1 LSGPASPQERET
13 RFELAVDPP
22 RAADRKANPPS
33 GEAMRES
40 ISGDG
45 RGEARRGRLARQR
58 ALGASLFV
66 GLYLVVGVFDHEL
79 WPPIEQA
86 VAGVTWEM
94 YTYGEIAVP
103 KINGIPYLEKPPLA
117 YALSWVSCKIAGRL
131 SAGFVRL
138 PAALCGL
145 LSLSVLFWISRR
157 LYGEAVA
164 WISTYLCATTFTFYD
179 MMHRASSDSVALF
192 FIILCFALFLRTLH
206 GNSRG
211 QTTRADGNAPTAASR
226 AEQALTSQGHEKL
239 SATPPIQAQPRSQ
252 GRWLEDLPFCLALAA
267 SFYAKN
273 FYTFLIIVPPV
284 TVFLLITRQ
293 FYRLFRIG
301 ATAGVAL
308 ALLVGPWCYALYAKG
323 GLEFLRI
330 VFFDNTLGR
339 FFTFRDTTALHIGE
353 LNDAFRTVKTRPPF
367 GVARWVSAD
376 MLPWP
381 LIYLAALWDLFLG
394 RRVCQRRLFLK
405 IAFIA
410 IIVSLSLSSS
420 TQMTYFLPIV
430 FVLSLVSA
438 EFFRDL
444 FAQGTRSTRRKRQ
457 FVALNLAVVV
467 VGFALAPL
475 GAGLVLHNRTLVWLF
490 APNLVVAGVLFVI
503 LKGRWHEELAL
514 WMCGVV
520 IACSAL
526 FTLAFAIPLID
537 NLRSW
542 RPFFD
547 QVRSEIDGR
556 RIFTP
561 LLNDRRLP
569 AMNFYLNRRL
579 EILKDPDQIPLLLGS
594 PEKVGIVVSID
605 DYNEQR
611 DRFATIPH
619 RAIRASKGA
628 DLFVFLENP

>member
-1 LSGPASPQERET
+1 
-13 RFELAVDPP
+13 
-22 RAADRKANPPS
+22 
-33 GEAMRES
+33 MRES
-40 ISGDG
+40 ISGDW
-45 RGEARRGRLARQR
+45 EARRSKFAWR
-58 ALGASLFV
+58 ALGASLIV
-66 GLYLVVGVFDHEL
+66 VLYLAVGVFDHEL

-94 YTYGEIAVP
+94 YTHDEIAVP

-117 YALSWVSCKIAGRL
+117 YTLSWLSCKIAGRL

-145 LSLSVLFWISRR
+145 LSLAVLFWISRR

-192 FIILCFALFLRTLH
+192 FIILCFALFLRTLDTE
-206 GNSRG
+206 SSD
-211 QTTRADGNAPTAASR
+211 QAAPANDNLPTSASR
-226 AEQALTSQGHEKL
+226 AELALASEPHGKGSGEKTVSGEPRRGFDRTTL
-239 SATPPIQAQPRSQ
+239 PIERRPRSRA
-252 GRWLEDLPFCLALAA
+252 RWLEDLPFCLALAA

-273 FYTFLIIVPPV
+273 FYTFLIVVPPV
-284 TVFLLITRQ
+284 TVFLVMTRQ
-293 FYRLFRIG
+293 FRRLFGIG
-301 ATAGVAL
+301 ATAAVAL

-323 GLEFLRI
+323 GLEYLRI

-339 FFTFRDTTALHIGE
+339 FFTFRDTTSLNIGE
-353 LNDAFRTVKTRPPF
+353 LNDAFRTEKSRPPF

-381 LIYLAALWDLFLG
+381 FIYGGALWDLFLG
-394 RRVCQRRLFLK
+394 HKVCPRRLFLK

-420 TQMTYFLPIV
+420 RQMTYFLPIV

-438 EFFRDL
+438 EFFHDL
-444 FAQGTRSTRRKRQ
+444 LGQGRQSTRRRQ
-457 FVALNLAVVV
+457 LVALNLAVVV
-467 VGFALAPL
+467 IGFALAPL
-475 GAGLVLHNRTLVWLF
+475 GAGLLLHNRSLIWLF
-490 APNLVVAGVLFVI
+490 APNLVAVAALGVM
-503 LKGRWHEELAL
+503 LKGRWHEDLAL
-514 WMCGVV
+514 WVCGVV
-520 IACSAL
+520 IACSAW
-526 FTLAFAIPLID
+526 FTLAFAIPPID
-537 NLRSW
+537 ELRSW
-542 RPFFD
+542 RPFFA
-547 QVRSEIDGR
+547 QVRTELEGR

-561 LLNDRRLP
+561 LVNDRRLP
-569 AMNFYLNRRL
+569 AMNFYLDRRL
-579 EILKDPDQIPLLLGS
+579 EILKDSDQIPLLLGS
-594 PEKVGIVVSID
+594 PEKVGIVVSVN

-611 DRFATIPH
+611 DRLAKIPH